1 MTLRT
6 NLRTVGKN
14 VVRLDAYAKA
24 TGRALYPQDIFMD
37 GTEVVAAFEHFAVGV
52 VTVVFVAG
60 HQSIGLAVFDHDVV
74 AVGETA

>member
-6 NLRTVGKN
+6 IGKN

-37 GTEVVAAFEHFAVGV
+37 GMLCGKTLRSSKPHARIKVDTDSVDRKSVV
-52 VTVVFVAG
+52 
-60 HQSIGLAVFDHDVV
+60 
-74 AVGETA
+74 